1 MRQSV
6 SCVCRDR
13 DRPRRQRRTDFLGRQ
28 CPTLCS
34 RRAITIPRAIRD
46 GVSRSIEGIFMFDG
60 RMSAERRVILQ
71 TLVYRQ
77 LARMLAKVLRGAKPT
92 DVPVE
97 QPTVF
102 ELAINLDAA
111 KAIGL
116 TVPMPLLVRADRVI

>member
-1 MRQSV
+1 
-6 SCVCRDR
+6 
-13 DRPRRQRRTDFLGRQ
+13 
-28 CPTLCS
+28 
-34 RRAITIPRAIRD
+34 
-46 GVSRSIEGIFMFDG
+46 MFDG

-97 QPTVF
+97 QPTGF